1 MARKSK
7 QPKPDDRCQHTTA
20 DGRRCRA
27 LRMNQHATLCLQ
39 HRQRQQ
45 QLLCTE
51 SLDANV
57 LAVEL
62 LGPFQEFKTATA
74 INHFLGKLLS
84 LAAKDRIPTR
94 KAAVLGYIG
103 QLLLNSLAVMREE
116 TLRGGG
122 NAGLKLVFHHIP
134 RPQRPNPA
142 NTIGQATVTPDKEDE
157 QKTHIGGSR

>member
-7 QPKPDDRCQHTTA
+7 QPKPDNRCQHTTA

-27 LRMNQHATLCLQ
+27 LRMNQDSSLCLQ
-39 HRQRQQ
+39 HWQRQQ

-51 SLDANV
+51 GLDASA
-57 LAVEL
+57 LAAEL
-62 LGPFQEFKTATA
+62 LGPFQEFNTATA

-103 QLLLNSLAVMREE
+103 QLLLNSLVVMREE
-116 TLRGGG
+116 TLRGGR
-122 NAGLKLVFHHIP
+122 NAGLKLVFHHVP
-134 RPQRPNPA
+134 RPQRPDPG
-142 NTIGQATVTPDKEDE
+142 NTTRQATVTPDENE
-157 QKTHIGGSR
+157 QKSPIGGSR